1 MALTPTRAPAQLSK
15 ANGPAIAA
23 AYWFRVLPE
32 LALAAAH
39 SSKAHG
45 LAPRAAH
52 LSRVLPG
59 PALVAA
65 H

>member
-1 MALTPTRAPAQLSK
+1 MSK